1 MPDVFTNEERDR
13 LVAELYDRVL
23 EIEQRLIPTGLHVFG
38 RPPEQDQLGS
48 LLQMA
53 ASFDRFDPDP
63 RAQDASSVV
72 ARALTDLVAQGL
84 GFPAYAELI
93 RDTAASEEGARRREH
108 VESIVRQA
116 IAAFLQSGPAPAVEY
131 LVEAAAVP
139 SEESLRVFSILEAIR
154 GQLQTDHE
162 LDGLVRALRG

>member
-1 MPDVFTNEERDR
+1 
-13 LVAELYDRVL
+13 
-23 EIEQRLIPTGLHVFG
+23 
-38 RPPEQDQLGS
+38 
-48 LLQMA
+48 
-53 ASFDRFDPDP
+53 
-63 RAQDASSVV
+63 
-72 ARALTDLVAQGL
+72 VAQRL

-154 GQLQTDHE
+154 GPLQTDHE
-162 LDGLVRALRG
+162 LDGLVRALRGEYIEPGPGADIIQNPAVLPTGRNTHAVNPYVIPSPIAVRRAEPVVQALLDRHLKEAGRYPET